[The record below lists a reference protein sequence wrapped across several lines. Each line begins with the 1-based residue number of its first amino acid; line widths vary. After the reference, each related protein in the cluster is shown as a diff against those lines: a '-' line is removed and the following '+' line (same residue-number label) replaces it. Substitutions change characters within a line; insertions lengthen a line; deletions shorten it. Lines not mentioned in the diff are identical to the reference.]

1 MFLLSP
7 YLLYSYF
14 TSLTFKHAINP
25 CEAQGQIGTEE
36 HCNCFDCAS
45 LSEIEGWI
53 LLPSWEGCRGGF
65 LFQSTLPRGERRQCY
80 KLTVLQ
86 VLFQSTLPR
95 GERRR
100 RKGRNCPSQR
110 VSIHAPARGATDRF
124 CGLYRCFYVSIH
136 APARGATMRE
146 GGRCP

>member
-1 MFLLSP
+1 MHIAYFGKNAKMFLLSP

-65 LFQSTLPRGERRQCY
+65 LFQSTLPRGERLRTRNLLKTNNFLVILCGY
-80 KLTVLQ
+80 IIFILKNLRLLPVIVLTSLNTTS
-86 VLFQSTLPR
+86 FKHCEPYI
-95 GERRR
+95 E
-100 RKGRNCPSQR
+100 
-110 VSIHAPARGATDRF
+110 A
-124 CGLYRCFYVSIH
+124 
-136 APARGATMRE
+136 M
-146 GGRCP
+146 